1 MAAPMTWPRFMKL
14 GTLAAFLDVSE
25 PTVRDLERRGIIPA
39 RNPILGA
46 FDSEAVVKALVAAAG
61 GEKRTDAE
69 EARLKTLQHI
79 SRAPGARGRE
89 HT

>member
-1 MAAPMTWPRFMKL
+1 MTALVGWPRFMRPK
-14 GTLAAFLDVSE
+14 TLAAFLDVSE

-69 EARLKTLQHI
+69 EATIRTIEKL
-79 SRAPGARGRE
+79 SGAPRAR
-89 HT
+89 